1 MAMDRITEDM
11 LIEQFLSDCS
21 LRHFSPY
28 SIESYRS
35 SLHLLQRFLEPK
47 RKSFLTS
54 NRDDLK
60 EYIQYLQRNNISYK
74 TIQNRFSTYI
84 TFYDYLHY
92 EGYVKQNFVRDFRKH
107 YLTKYKEDNGEKRKL
122 ITVEE
127 MSRFIH
133 LIPDIRDKA
142 IALLFAKTGIRRRE
156 LVSIDLDDINWQDM
170 SILLKPTNK
179 RSNCTVYFDYETA
192 VVLRKWMEK
201 RRFHA
206 APENKALFVT
216 YNDRKKRLNR
226 NGVGSV
232 FTKWAII
239 AGLHNPLS
247 EKLQDKFS
255 PHCCRH
261 WFTTH
266 LRRAGM
272 SREFIMELRGDK
284 RTSAM
289 DTYYHVDHDE
299 LRRTYLACIPQL
311 GII

>member
-1 MAMDRITEDM
+1 MDQVNEDQV
-11 LIEQFLSDCS
+11 INEFLQDCA

-35 SLHLLQRFLEPK
+35 SLHLLQRFLSMRK
-47 RKSFLTS
+47 RSLLKSD
-54 NRDDLK
+54 REDLK
-60 EYIQYLQRNNISYK
+60 AYIQYLVKNKIGYK

-84 TFYDYLHY
+84 TFYDYLQY
-92 EGYVKQNFVRDFRKH
+92 EGFIPQNHVRDFRKH
-107 YLTKYKEDNGEKRKL
+107 YLTKYKEANGEKRKL
-122 ITVEE
+122 VTVEE
-127 MSRFIH
+127 MSLFIH

-142 IALLFAKTGIRRRE
+142 IAVLLAKTGIRRRE
-156 LVSIDLDDINWQDM
+156 LVSINVDDINWMEM

-192 VVLRKWMEK
+192 IILRKWIEK

-206 APENKALFVT
+206 SSENKALFVT
-216 YNDRKKRLNR
+216 YTDKKKRLNR
-226 NGVGSV
+226 NGVGVV
-232 FTKWAII
+232 FTKWAVI
-239 AGLHNPLS
+239 AGLHNPCS
-247 EKLQDKFS
+247 EKLQDKFT

-284 RTSAM
+284 PLSAM
-289 DTYYHVDHDE
+289 DTYYHIDHAE
-299 LRRTYLACIPQL
+299 LRRVYLACIPQF